1 MQTEGQEMFANPK
14 YLVKIPV
21 LSSTDL
27 VVYPNISAEVFH
39 ILYIHNT
46 LMGVLC
52 SMQVSS
58 IFMVLIDLLVFGPAP
73 TLRFHI

>member
-27 VVYPNISAEVFH
+27 VVYPSISAEVFH
-39 ILYIHNT
+39 ILNIHNT
-46 LMGVLC
+46 LMGVFC
-52 SMQVSS
+52 SMLVSS
-58 IFMVLIDLLVFGPAP
+58 IFMVLIQLLVCGPAP